1 MNKYDYIH
9 SLEQVKL
16 ILGNGYDL
24 HCKLHSSYKDYL
36 IKNRTLYKYIHS
48 LIDEYKIAFNDEVY
62 FLKNETFKKVDL
74 TNINLWDFI
83 FALYD
88 QYNNSSTCWFDIEE
102 LIKKTLEQKDVLSY
116 GVSFKEIL
124 NVIREKKKDGDFYS
138 DICASFI
145 INKSQLNKIYH
156 THNFYAFV
164 LEELND
170 FEINFG
176 LFIRRQ
182 RKNID
187 SRWFSIGLENE
198 RYKKCADTTIKI
210 LCNYNS
216 VVSVDNFNYDDCGF
230 ESFKTI
236 ERNINGDYESPIIGV
251 DSVFSPGD
259 EQIVF
264 TKTYR
269 RMIADMNRIETE
281 KPASFKHV
289 IIYGHSL
296 DEADYSYF
304 FPIFNKLNLL
314 DSNAD
319 GTIVFAFTIYD
330 SKKEHEIKSKLN
342 KSIYKIIESYANIKG
357 LKDKEI
363 IRLVDYLSIQKR
375 IIMYEIPELTGRDYN
390 YKTYF
395 DYDFEDD
402 EK

>member
-9 SLEQVKL
+9 SLTQVKL

-36 IKNRTLYKYIHS
+36 IKNRELYNYIHN
-48 LIDEYKIAFNDEVY
+48 LIDEYKTVFNDEVY
-62 FLKNETFKKVDL
+62 FLKNETFKRVDL
-74 TNINLWDFI
+74 SNINLWDFI

-88 QYNNSSTCWFDIEE
+88 QYNNSSTCWFNIEE

-124 NVIREKKKDGDFYS
+124 NVIQEKKKDGGFYS

-156 THNFYAFV
+156 SHDFYAFV
-164 LEELND
+164 LEELNE

-176 LFIRRQ
+176 LFIKRQ
-182 RKNID
+182 RINID
-187 SRWFSIGLENE
+187 SRWFLIGLENDK
-198 RYKKCADTTIKI
+198 YKKCADTTIKI
-210 LCNYNS
+210 LCNYNN

-251 DSVFSPGD
+251 DSVFSPTD

-269 RMIADMNRIETE
+269 RMIADMNRIEIE
-281 KPASFKHV
+281 EPAPFKHV

-304 FPIFNKLNLL
+304 FPIFDKLKLL

-330 SKKEHEIKSKLN
+330 SEKEHEIKSKLN
-342 KSIYKIIESYANIKG
+342 KSVYKIIESYADVKG
-357 LKDKEI
+357 FKEKEK

-390 YKTYF
+390 YKSYF
-395 DYDFEDD
+395 DYGFEDD